1 MHRSGHART
10 LLLVGPLSMVLFFT
24 PPLRA
29 FERQFHLG
37 GGLGAARP
45 SGDYELGPALGIH
58 AAYGLT
64 DAFDLRLELQ
74 GSRSDLGTLPV
85 SFYGTR
91 LGLAYKIDV
100 MRLIPYAGVSAGGF
114 AIAWEGGSLV
124 RPSGGAYFGLDYGVS
139 PHFGLGVFVN
149 GDFIVVNPAVI
160 VTSVLLR
167 AEYRTDF

>member
-1 MHRSGHART
+1 MHRLTHART
-10 LLLVGPLSMVLFFT
+10 VPLAGALATLLSVA

-37 GGLGAARP
+37 GGLGAAQP
-45 SGDYELGPALGIH
+45 SGGYDLGPALGVH

-74 GSRSDLGTLPV
+74 GSRNAFGILPV
-85 SFYGTR
+85 SFYGAR

-100 MRLIPYAGVSAGGF
+100 MQWIPYAGVSAGGF
-114 AIAWEGGSLV
+114 AVAWEGGSLV
-124 RPSGGAYFGLDYGVS
+124 RPSGGAYVGLDYGMS

-149 GDFIVVNPAVI
+149 GDYILVNPAVL

-167 AEYRTDF
+167 AEYRADW

>member
-1 MHRSGHART
+1 MPFARG
-10 LLLVGPLSMVLFFT
+10 LLFVGSIGIVVNAT
-24 PPLRA
+24 PARA

-37 GGLGAARP
+37 GGLGAAQP
-45 SGDYELGPALGIH
+45 SGGYELGPALGIH
-58 AAYGLT
+58 SAYGLT

-74 GSRSDLGTLPV
+74 GSQSDFDTVTV
-85 SFYGTR
+85 SFYAAR

-100 MRLIPYAGVSAGGF
+100 MQWIPYAGVSAGGF
-114 AIAWEGGSLV
+114 VVAWEGASLV
-124 RPSGGAYFGLDYGVS
+124 RPSGGAYFGLDYGMS

-167 AEYRTDF
+167 AEYRADL